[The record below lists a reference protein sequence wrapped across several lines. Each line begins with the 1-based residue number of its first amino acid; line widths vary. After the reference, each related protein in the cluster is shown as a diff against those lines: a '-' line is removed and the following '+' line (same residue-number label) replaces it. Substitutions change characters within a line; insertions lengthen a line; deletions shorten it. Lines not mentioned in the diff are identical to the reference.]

1 MEELVFEIEYCDR
14 ETGERKTKEVGE
26 CGLAQQLAKQLAKA
40 SGRRAVIRQRKVV
53 KGTVWAVQKASLRT
67 NTVELLWTG
76 LTRQQVLLR
85 FLAWD
90 DDKSY
95 LIPMPDNLKQTQLRF
110 A

>member
-1 MEELVFEIEYCDR
+1 VEELVFVIEYCDR

-26 CGLAQQLAKQLAKA
+26 RGLAHQLAKELAKA
-40 SGRRAVIRQRKVV
+40 SGRRAVIRQRKVDA
-53 KGTVWAVQKASLRT
+53 KVWAVQKASLRS
-67 NTVELLWTG
+67 NTVELLWSG

-85 FLAWD
+85 FLAWE

-95 LIPMPDNLKQTQLRF
+95 LIPMPDHLKQKELRF